1 MIQPLL
7 LGKPQYRDHTGK
19 VLNQVVTGMMKKGKL
34 AEQQKNPYKKVI
46 VVKPTNVDDFGFPIN
61 PKEKVAPVV
70 STLPKNIYEQEEI
83 FFKSGYKTN
92 P

>member
-46 VVKPTNVDDFGFPIN
+46 VVKPTNVDDFGFPLN
-61 PKEKVAPVV
+61 
-70 STLPKNIYEQEEI
+70 PKNIYEQEEI